1 MAAKARNNANRTR
14 IMMDEMLRGLPC
26 GRLAFCN
33 NVLPMPELKTRI
45 LIVDD
50 DQRHRD
56 LLVKYL
62 GNEGYDVK
70 AVADAPA
77 MDKQLARD
85 RYDLLVLDLMLPGED
100 GLSICRR
107 LRAQHER
114 AGHHHAHRQG
124 RRRRPHRRPG
134 NGRRRLPAQAVQ
146 PARAAGAHRRRAAA
160 ARPRR
165 PARRAGRGRHLPVR
179 RVLAQPGHPH
189 ASTRAGKPVALTT
202 GEFSVLKVLV
212 QHPRQPLSRDKL
224 MELARGREYEV
235 FDRSIDVQIS
245 RLRKIVEDDPS
256 HPKHIQT
263 VWGFGYVFVPGR
275 GPEVSLFARS
285 FLLIAA
291 LIVTAV
297 LASFQ
302 IYRIYEL
309 EPRSR
314 ELAQQT
320 VSTVN
325 LTRAALVSADPF
337 LRRDLLVELNETEGL
352 RVFPA
357 TASEKLEALPEDE
370 LLERVEKR
378 VRDALGADTRFAF
391 ARDGEEGFLVSFFI
405 DEDEF
410 WVMLPRERFDPE
422 FGLQWLGWGAA
433 LLALALV
440 GAWLIASN
448 LARSL
453 AALGRAAGRLG
464 RGEAHQPLAES
475 GPRELRSVAAAFN
488 RMASDLDS
496 IERERAMVLAGI
508 SHDLR
513 TPLSRMRLGLEM
525 SGAEADAARAIATD
539 IDEIDAI
546 IGQFLDFARGA
557 NEQKTRQDPRA
568 VARRARRALL
578 APGQEHLRE
587 ERRRRA
593 VLLRAHGGAPR
604 ARQPDRQRAALCRR
618 AGRSRAAQYARRG
631 ADRGARPRAGHPARR
646 DRAAEAPVH
655 PARCRAQRPGRL
667 GPGPG
672 DRRAGGTRARRPAR
686 PRAARRR
693 RAGGPPRHGCKVNRS
708 SGS

>member
-1 MAAKARNNANRTR
+1 
-14 IMMDEMLRGLPC
+14 
-26 GRLAFCN
+26 
-33 NVLPMPELKTRI
+33 
-45 LIVDD
+45 
-50 DQRHRD
+50 
-56 LLVKYL
+56 
-62 GNEGYDVK
+62 
-70 AVADAPA
+70 
-77 MDKQLARD
+77 
-85 RYDLLVLDLMLPGED
+85 
-100 GLSICRR
+100 
-107 LRAQHER
+107 
-114 AGHHHAHRQG
+114 
-124 RRRRPHRRPG
+124 
-134 NGRRRLPAQAVQ
+134 
-146 PARAAGAHRRRAAA
+146 
-160 ARPRR
+160 
-165 PARRAGRGRHLPVR
+165 
-179 RVLAQPGHPH
+179 
-189 ASTRAGKPVALTT
+189 
-202 GEFSVLKVLV
+202 
-212 QHPRQPLSRDKL
+212 
-224 MELARGREYEV
+224 
-235 FDRSIDVQIS
+235 
-245 RLRKIVEDDPS
+245 
-256 HPKHIQT
+256 
-263 VWGFGYVFVPGR
+263 
-275 GPEVSLFARS
+275 VSLFARS

-370 LLERVEKR
+370 LLGRVEKR
-378 VRDALGADTRFAF
+378 VREALGAETRFAF

-464 RGEAHQPLAES
+464 RGEAHQPLAET

-496 IERERAMVLAGI
+496 MERERAMVLAGI

-557 NEQKTRQDPRA
+557 NEQKTRQDPRPLLDELAEHYSRLGKNIAMKSDGAAPFSFARMA
-568 VARRARRALL
+568 VRRALGNLIDNALRYAGEPVEVELRNTPAEVVIEVRDRGPGIPRSETERLKRPFTRLDAARSGPVGSGLGL
-578 APGQEHLRE
+578 AIV
-587 ERRRRA
+587 ERVA
-593 VLLRAHGGAPR
+593 RAHGGRLDLAPR
-604 ARQPDRQRAALCRR
+604 DGGGLVARL
-618 AGRSRAAQYARRG
+618 
-631 ADRGARPRAGHPARR
+631 
-646 DRAAEAPVH
+646 VM
-655 PARCRAQRPGRL
+655 
-667 GPGPG
+667 
-672 DRRAGGTRARRPAR
+672 
-686 PRAARRR
+686 AAR
-693 RAGGPPRHGCKVNRS
+693 
-708 SGS
+708 